1 MGLFSNILDKLGIK
15 GKEEKKAAAKPAV
28 TIPKTTSTTM
38 PKTTAVASPVK
49 KESRPVAG
57 KVDAADKPGFKLDAF
72 PKGTPSVVS
81 KPVAVPVVD
90 VVAKLEKLSADS
102 AEKLNWKS
110 SIVDLLKLLGIDSSY
125 EARKEL
131 AVELG
136 CPAEKMADSAEMN
149 TWLHK
154 TVLAKI
160 AENGGNIPANMLD

>member
-15 GKEEKKAAAKPAV
+15 EKKEKKTAAKPAV
-28 TIPKTTSTTM
+28 TIPKTTSTTI
-38 PKTTAVASPVK
+38 PKTTVAASPVK

-57 KVDAADKPGFKLDAF
+57 KVEAAPKPSFSLDAF
-72 PKGTPSVVS
+72 PKGTPSVVK

-90 VVAKLEKLSADS
+90 VVAKLEKLSAES
-102 AEKLNWKS
+102 PEKLNWKS

-136 CPAEKMADSAEMN
+136 CPTEKMADSAEMN
-149 TWLHK
+149 IWLHK
-154 TVLAKI
+154 TVLQKI
-160 AENGGNIPANMLD
+160 AENGGNIPGYLLD

>member
-15 GKEEKKAAAKPAV
+15 GKEEKKEAAKPAV
-28 TIPKTTSTTM
+28 TIPKTTVS
-38 PKTTAVASPVK
+38 ASPYK

-57 KVDAADKPGFKLDAF
+57 KIDAADKPGFHLDAF

-81 KPVAVPVVD
+81 KPVAIPVVD
-90 VVAKLEKLSADS
+90 VVAKLETLAAES
-102 AEKLNWKS
+102 AEQLNWKS
-110 SIVDLLKLLGIDSSY
+110 SIVDLLKLLGIDSSFA
-125 EARKEL
+125 ARKEL

-136 CPAEKMADSAEMN
+136 CPPEKMADSAEMN
-149 TWLHK
+149 VWLHK